1 MKSRQK
7 NWRESRSRETEV
19 GEKIAVTS
27 LHYDFNQFRK
37 NLLKTFIWNVQEVDD
52 HLAAV
57 T

>member
-1 MKSRQK
+1 MLKSSLNSVLKKKLQK
-7 NWRESRSRETEV
+7 TV
-19 GEKIAVTS
+19 YIIIAS
-27 LHYDFNQFRK
+27 NFGKFFQK